1 MRSKEILEEIKARC
15 PIKLG
20 DLVWVAGRFDD
31 AGSEAP
37 DIMCLVE
44 SLSPAND
51 DAFDR
56 AYEGA
61 EDHLMFRVQP
71 VGIKSPDFPIGSFVD
86 YACNMKKV

>member
-20 DLVWVAGRFDD
+20 DLVMAGYNVDD
-31 AGSEAP
+31 AGNQAP
-37 DIMCLVE
+37 PVMCLVE

-51 DAFDR
+51 NAFDR

-61 EDHLMFRVQP
+61 EDHLMFRLQP
-71 VGIKSPDFPIGSFVD
+71 IGLVESNIGSFVD
-86 YACNMKKV
+86 YACNVKKV

>member
-20 DLVWVAGRFDD
+20 DLVMAGANFDD
-31 AGSEAP
+31 AGNKAVP
-37 DIMCLVE
+37 VMCLVE

>member
-20 DLVWVAGRFDD
+20 DLVMAGGNFDD
-31 AGSEAP
+31 AGNKAVP
-37 DIMCLVE
+37 VMCLVE

-51 DAFDR
+51 NAFDR

-71 VGIKSPDFPIGSFVD
+71 VGSVESNIGSFVD
-86 YACNMKKV
+86 YACNLEKV

>member
-20 DLVWVAGRFDD
+20 DLVMAGGSFDD
-31 AGSEAP
+31 AGNKAVP
-37 DIMCLVE
+37 VMCLVE

-51 DAFDR
+51 NAFDR

-71 VGIKSPDFPIGSFVD
+71 VGSVESNIGSFVD
-86 YACNMKKV
+86 YACNLEKV

>member
-20 DLVWVAGRFDD
+20 DLVMAGGSFDD
-31 AGSEAP
+31 AGNKAVP
-37 DIMCLVE
+37 VMCLVE

-61 EDHLMFRVQP
+61 EDHLMFRLQP
-71 VGIKSPDFPIGSFVD
+71 VGFVESNIGSFVD
-86 YACNMKKV
+86 YACNLEKV

>member
-20 DLVWVAGRFDD
+20 DLVWAGDHFDD
-31 AGSEAP
+31 AGRNAP
-37 DIMCLVE
+37 PVMCLVE
-44 SLSPAND
+44 SLSPANN

-61 EDHLMFRVQP
+61 EDHLMFRLQP
-71 VGIKSPDFPIGSFVD
+71 VGSKESNLGSSVD
-86 YACNMKKV
+86 YVCNMRKV

>member
-1 MRSKEILEEIKARC
+1 MRSKEILEEIKERC

-20 DLVWVAGRFDD
+20 DLVWAGGGFDD
-31 AGSEAP
+31 AGNEAP

-61 EDHLMFRVQP
+61 
-71 VGIKSPDFPIGSFVD
+71 KSPDFPIGSFVD